1 MIAVL
6 ILCRS
11 LLQPIQLI
19 LTLLSQSGGSD
30 LLKSIVGDA
39 FNKLKRQLAMSYGTD
54 DDPFSN
60 TVARFGKIARNYF
73 LCIFNLD
80 IFNLDIFN
88 LDIFNL
94 DIFNLDIFNLDFID
108 GCTPVTT
115 VIPSPNG
122 DPNLDFAFPWPET
135 DLSQIITL
143 RY

>member
-1 MIAVL
+1 MAIPRKYNLHSLTIIMIAVL

-60 TVARFGKIARNYF
+60 TVARFGKIARNYI
-73 LCIFNLD
+73 LCT
-80 IFNLDIFN
+80 
-88 LDIFNL
+88 
-94 DIFNLDIFNLDFID
+94 FNLDFID

-122 DPNLDFAFPWPET
+122 DSNLDFAFPWPET